1 MRELRD
7 KVVVITGGAGGIGAA
22 LAEAF
27 GARGS
32 VLALLDLD
40 LDAAERT
47 AARLR
52 EGGSRCT
59 AHACDVSDRA
69 ALAAAREQVLE
80 AHGGVD
86 VLVNNAGFTVFS
98 SFAELREEEIDR
110 LLNVNLRGVIDGC
123 RLFLP
128 DLRARPEAHIV
139 NISSSAGFAGFPWQ
153 TLYSATKF
161 GVRGFSD
168 ALRAELHVEGIGVTC
183 VHPGSTATNI
193 MNAAPSRDATITDFL
208 AAQMESSFPPD
219 KLARRVVRAVRRKRA
234 VLPVTPD
241 GWAVA
246 SFARLSPGL
255 MRLTMRNIAGWAA
268 RKGVGKQAGRPGLEG
283 AKGEEP

>member
-1 MRELRD
+1 MRELSG
-7 KVVVITGGAGGIGAA
+7 KVVVITGGGGGIGAA

-27 GARGS
+27 GARGCA
-32 VLALLDLD
+32 LALLELD
-40 LDAAERT
+40 AEAAERT

-52 EGGSRCT
+52 ERGLRCT

-69 ALAAAREQVLE
+69 ALAAAREQVLA

-98 SFAELREEEIDR
+98 SFAELREDEIDR
-110 LLNVNLRGVIDGC
+110 LLAVNLRAVIDGC

-193 MNAAPSRDATITDFL
+193 MHAAPSRDAAITDQL
-208 AAQMESSFPPD
+208 AAQMARSFPPA
-219 KLARRVVRAVRRKRA
+219 KLARRVVRAVRRRRA
-234 VLPVTPD
+234 VLPVSPD

-246 SFARLSPGL
+246 LAARISPGL
-255 MRLTMRNIAGWAA
+255 VRLTMRSIATWAA
-268 RKGVGKQAGRPGLEG
+268 RKGVGTQRGRPEG
-283 AKGEEP
+283 AQRGERG